1 MLIDHRTY
9 TLRPGT
15 LRKQLALY
23 EKHGLAAQKRHFGE
37 PLAWM
42 VSETGDVNSYVH
54 IWCYEDVADRAKRRA
69 AMQADPGWQ
78 EFMKKSAELGALVS
92 QTNAIM
98 NEVPFFKPKR

>member
-15 LRKQLALY
+15 LRKQMALY

-37 PLAWM
+37 PLGWL

-54 IWCYEDVADRAKRRA
+54 IWVYEDAADRAAKRA
-69 AMQADPGWQ
+69 KMMADPEWHVYL
-78 EFMKKSAELGALVS
+78 KKNSEAGYLENQVTKLMIPAKF
-92 QTNAIM
+92 APII
-98 NEVPFFKPKR
+98 R